1 MSQQR
6 QDSHGTS
13 SSVDITPSV
22 AAAKPPLRPRLDR
35 PNSSPST
42 TAAARPKYS
51 NSLINS
57 NNNNNNSNNT
67 HAHTSS
73 LSSQPLLSSASSVTS
88 STATSTSG
96 RTARPANAV
105 LPGVSRPKTVYQA
118 VTWKENLDAFNRR
131 LRRGSLSL
139 DAAAQEEELASQAL
153 AQARAQQL
161 QQQRLQADQDTQGK
175 QTTDTLKR
183 KEPSKC
189 VHTSRLNGYRLSFSF
204 SFHAEKYH
212 LRSCFFRISM

>member
-6 QDSHGTS
+6 QNSHGTS
-13 SSVDITPSV
+13 SSIDITPSAATAAS
-22 AAAKPPLRPRLDR
+22 AAAPRLPLRPRLDR

-42 TAAARPKYS
+42 TTPRHNYS
-51 NSLINS
+51 NTHAS
-57 NNNNNNSNNT
+57 NNNSNT

-73 LSSQPLLSSASSVTS
+73 ISSQPLLSSASSVTS
-88 STATSTSG
+88 STATSNSG

-105 LPGVSRPKTVYQA
+105 LSGISRPKTAYQA

-139 DAAAQEEELASQAL
+139 DAAGQEEELASQAL

-161 QQQRLQADQDTQGK
+161 QQQRQQADQDSQGK
-175 QTTDTLKR
+175 QKTNTSNKK
-183 KEPSKC
+183 KEPSKKFNP
-189 VHTSRLNGYRLSFSF
+189 LG
-204 SFHAEKYH
+204 
-212 LRSCFFRISM
+212 